1 MTTEGTDGRGPF
13 PPEGHRLGRD
23 APGALVDVDAD
34 ASGTVLAP
42 AGPWHRA
49 SILDGPVAAT

>member
-1 MTTEGTDGRGPF
+1 MTTEGIDGRGPF
-13 PPEGHRLGRD
+13 PLEGPRLDGD

-49 SILDGPVAAT
+49 SILDGQVAAT